1 MIKLNNKNITYVALA
16 DSSNSLKAPKEIWY
30 ADSNNS
36 VKLVYRRKDALIE
49 GEDYEKYHWLVS
61 TGAEWINTAV
71 ILDTNMGI
79 YTIFAPLETDVFEH
93 GIFGASSEPSDHN
106 VLQIQRTYV
115 GLYIPSEIITAYA
128 NVILNAVQ
136 DWSINLA
143 NDAKVYLNGAYVA
156 DTCPSSSSTV
166 PYPIAI
172 FSRNR
177 NGQVSQS
184 NCSMIKM
191 NKFTIVKNS
200 IPIITLIPCKLLKPV
215 PKWLDANGIR
225 RQVGECGMIDLVSGK
240 FYGNVNS
247 VGTFTVENY
256 YERKEW
262 LKGDGTAYIDTNIIV
277 DVPSL
282 KYSLEF
288 IYDTNNIEFL
298 CGSRDFTQHDS
309 YSSAIIIDNVH
320 NDMIRLDAISTASSN
335 LLYGNIMPNVPNE
348 VHIDCQTNSAIV
360 NNSSIPGNRT
370 IFNNSSNTFRIFSV
384 YPKDNSRF
392 PNTCTCKMSYFNL
405 DDGTHSLNLI
415 PCTLTMD
422 LPASMD
428 ANNIARTKGTSGM
441 WDLVSDR
448 FYGNVANSGTFKAV
462 NLAEGVDY
470 EVHQWLKGDGTTYID
485 TLITSY
491 SGIIKVGFKSTQS
504 INCAIFGREASKSDY
519 TDRLVLLRYYNNRY
533 NVSDLY
539 GIKTSGGYGIPTNLN
554 DEELTIDLDNKIMT
568 NKSGSYSIQIN
579 VGVNVTGFS
588 VILFGRRLNES
599 TVSAIAPSDVA
610 IKNFSVSNQ
619 INLIPCKLL
628 KPVPKWL
635 DANGIAR
642 QAGEC
647 GMYDTV
653 NDKFYGNVA
662 SSGTFSVSDDS

>member
-1 MIKLNNKNITYVALA
+1 MIKLNNKNITYVAFA
-16 DSSNSLKAPKEIWY
+16 DSNNSLKAPKEIWY

-49 GEDYEKYHWLVS
+49 GVDYEKYHWLRVETGMQNGYYMSLPMS
-61 TGAEWINTAV
+61 TNFSFTRKYLSNWSNTWYYWTPNYIYYTDNHRLIAIYDSVNRIVIDSGDTSTISIGDTINIISTPD
-71 ILDTNMGI
+71 LLLFNGK
-79 YTIFAPLETDVFEH
+79 TINRYNY
-93 GIFGASSEPSDHN
+93 ASSRVQFSIFN
-106 VLQIQRTYV
+106 ASRQ
-115 GLYIPSEIITAYA
+115 IITS
-128 NVILNAVQ
+128 LNSAITV
-136 DWSINLA
+136 
-143 NDAKVYLNGAYVA
+143 ND
-156 DTCPSSSSTV
+156 
-166 PYPIAI
+166 
-172 FSRNR
+172 
-177 NGQVSQS
+177 
-184 NCSMIKM
+184 SMRY
-191 NKFTIVKNS
+191 
-200 IPIITLIPCKLLKPV
+200 IPCKLLKPV

-256 YERKEW
+256 YDRKEW
-262 LKGDGTAYIDTNIIV
+262 LVGDGSAYIDTNIIV

-282 KYSLEF
+282 RYSLEF
-288 IYDTNNIEFL
+288 IHDTNNIDFL
-298 CGSRDFTQHDS
+298 CGSRDSTQNDS
-309 YSSAIIIDNVH
+309 CSSAIMIDNVH
-320 NDMIRLDAISTASSN
+320 NDMIRLDAISTN
-335 LLYGNIMPNVPNE
+335 LLYVNIMPNVPNE

-370 IFNNSSNTFRIFSV
+370 IFNNSSNTFRIFSL
-384 YPKDNSRF
+384 YPKDNSMF

-405 DDGTHSLNLI
+405 YDCTHSLNLI

-470 EVHQWLKGDGTTYID
+470 EVHQWLKVSVSTNVDMAALPVNSPNLYFKHKHISGKNYHYFRTTGEGVDYDYYYALDTARCSIWNLSNKTSVYINRD
-485 TLITSY
+485 ITEDEIVIDCNS
-491 SGIIKVGFKSTQS
+491 S
-504 INCAIFGREASKSDY
+504 
-519 TDRLVLLRYYNNRY
+519 NRY
-533 NVSDLY
+533 FNGYDIPIYGSTIKQVSIISRDR
-539 GIKTSGGYGIPTNLN
+539 SGFEGLISSITVDGVERYIP
-554 DEELTIDLDNKIMT
+554 
-568 NKSGSYSIQIN
+568 
-579 VGVNVTGFS
+579 V
-588 VILFGRRLNES
+588 
-599 TVSAIAPSDVA
+599 
-610 IKNFSVSNQ
+610 
-619 INLIPCKLL
+619 KLL
-628 KPVPKWL
+628 KSIPSKY

-662 SSGTFSVSDDS
+662 SRGTFSVSDDS